1 MALGKLIVSCV
12 DRSASPEGYPC
23 IEGIGGLCSETGR
36 RWYMSAEEAIAHI
49 ECKTHEFVVI
59 VGGRDARLV
68 VATHPL
74 GHPCLKTSADGHMEN
89 SLLLRPHCPISEMRP
104 DAV

>member
-1 MALGKLIVSCV
+1 MGIYIVSCV
-12 DRSASPEGYPC
+12 NRYDSPEGYPC
-23 IEGIGGLCSETGR
+23 IEGIGGLSSETGR
-36 RWYMSAEEAIAHI
+36 RWYMPAEEAIAHI
-49 ECKTHEFVVI
+49 QARTHEFVVI

-74 GHPCLKTSADGHMEN
+74 GHPCLKTSADGQLEN
-89 SLLLRPHCPISEMRP
+89 ALLLRPHCPVSEMRP